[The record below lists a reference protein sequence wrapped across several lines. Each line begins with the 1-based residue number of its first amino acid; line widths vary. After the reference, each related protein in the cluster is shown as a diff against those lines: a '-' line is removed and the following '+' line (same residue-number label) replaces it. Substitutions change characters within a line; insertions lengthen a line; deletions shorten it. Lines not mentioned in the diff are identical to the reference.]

1 MQRVIILG
9 ASNVT
14 IGMAT
19 IVQQLRQSLGPVDL
33 LAAHGH
39 GRSYGSRSRVLCRAL
54 PSIRSCRL
62 WEDLE
67 RRTPLEQPPLALITD
82 VGNDI
87 LYGAESG
94 KIVEWVG
101 ACADRLAAQ
110 GARLTFAPL
119 PMGSVRRLGRT
130 RYHLTKACFFPGRG
144 PCWQDMQAAAAQLDD
159 GLCRL
164 AESTGAALVRP
175 RDAWYGF
182 DPIHIRR
189 SARRAAW
196 RELFAAWPVPAMS
209 STPATVQ
216 RVGQLRLL
224 RLRPALRDLC
234 GCRQEATQPV
244 LRLADGTTIS
254 FY

>member
-19 IVQQLRQSLGPVDL
+19 IVHQLRQTLGPVDL

-67 RRTPLEQPPLALITD
+67 RREPLEQPPLALITD

-87 LYGAESG
+87 LYGTESG

-101 ACADRLAAQ
+101 ACTDRLAAH
-110 GARLTFAPL
+110 GARLTLAAL

-144 PCWQDMQAAAAQLDD
+144 PCWQEMQAAAAELDD
-159 GLCRL
+159 GLARL
-164 AESTGAALVRP
+164 AESSGAALVRP
-175 RDAWYGF
+175 RDTWYGF
-182 DPIHIRR
+182 DPIHIRW

-196 RELFAAWPVPAMS
+196 RELLSAWPAPSMRSA
-209 STPATVQ
+209 PITVQ
-216 RVGQLRLL
+216 RVGRIRLL

-234 GCRQEATQPV
+234 GRRQEASQPA
-244 LRLADGTTIS
+244 LRLDDGTMIS

>member
-19 IVQQLRQSLGPVDL
+19 IVQQLRQALGPVDL

-62 WEDLE
+62 WDDLE
-67 RRTPLEQPPLALITD
+67 RREPLEQPPLALITD

-87 LYGAESG
+87 LYGAESEQ
-94 KIVEWVG
+94 IVEWVRV
-101 ACADRLAAQ
+101 CADRLAAH
-110 GARLTFAPL
+110 GAKLTLAAL

-144 PCWQDMQAAAAQLDD
+144 PCWQDMQTAAVQLDD
-159 GLCRL
+159 GLTRL

-182 DPIHIRR
+182 DPVHIRW

-196 RELFAAWPVPAMS
+196 RELLSAWPDSATS

-216 RVGQLRLL
+216 RVGRIRLL
-224 RLRPALRDLC
+224 RLPPAQRDLC
-234 GCRQEATQPV
+234 GRRQEASQPV
-244 LRLADGTTIS
+244 LKLNDGTTIS